1 MSRRIHAYTRA
12 AAAVVITLIA
22 AFPARA
28 ERAID
33 ELTWSTNFGDAL
45 KKSARDGRPVLVD
58 VWAVWCVP
66 CKLMDE
72 TTYRDPSVKAES
84 ENFVLTKVDADV
96 QLPVIERYRVEAFPT
111 VLFLDEK
118 GNEIARFAG
127 YRKASELAPQ
137 MKAVHEGFQHYRK
150 ARDARG
156 ELEFLGDY
164 FMTVGNPNGAA
175 DRYRRAAKELGADAE
190 RRDACEMKLAAA
202 EAGAGHSTSAIS
214 LYERLSRT
222 AVDPKRRADAL
233 VAMIA
238 MQLANGK
245 RKDAQA
251 ARERLAR
258 EFPERVSDV
267 EPTSE

>member
-1 MSRRIHAYTRA
+1 MSPLRAWTRA
-12 AAAVVITLIA
+12 AAAAVIALIGA
-22 AFPARA
+22 GPARA

-45 KKSARDGRPVLVD
+45 KKSAREGRPVLVD
-58 VWAVWCVP
+58 VWAVWCAP

-84 ENFVLTKVDADV
+84 ESFVLTKVDADV
-96 QLPVIERYRVEAFPT
+96 QAPIIERYRVEAFPT

-118 GNEIARFAG
+118 GNEIARFTG
-127 YRKASELAPQ
+127 FSKASDLAPR
-137 MKAVHEGFQHYRK
+137 MKAVREGFERYRK
-150 ARDARG
+150 AREARDA
-156 ELEFLGDY
+156 LEFLGDY
-164 FMTVGNPNGAA
+164 FMTAGNPNGAA
-175 DRYRRAAKELGADAE
+175 DRYRRAAKDLGSDPP

-202 EAGAGHSTSAIS
+202 EAEAGHSSSAIS
-214 LYERLSRT
+214 VYDRLSRT

-238 MQLANGK
+238 TQIASGK

-251 ARERLAR
+251 ARERLAK
-258 EFPERVSDV
+258 EFPDRA
-267 EPTSE
+267 SEVD